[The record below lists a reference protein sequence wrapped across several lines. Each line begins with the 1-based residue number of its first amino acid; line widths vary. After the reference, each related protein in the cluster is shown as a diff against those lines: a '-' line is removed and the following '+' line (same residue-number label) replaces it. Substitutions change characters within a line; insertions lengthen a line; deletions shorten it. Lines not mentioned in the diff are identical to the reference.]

1 MKTLYRYV
9 KPVIWPMLLGLL
21 LKFIAAM
28 LDLTIP
34 YFLETILD
42 KAAPTGRIGQVLFW
56 GAVMLC
62 CAVLAIIT
70 NIRANRMAIINS
82 SKVTKRLRHDL
93 FAKISLL
100 SAKKVDEFTV
110 SSLISRLTAD
120 SYNVNN
126 MLVRVQRIGVRA
138 PFLLIGGIV
147 ITLTLDPV
155 LTLVLV
161 AMLPIIALV
170 VYFVTKYSVP
180 IYTRCQLILDNLVR
194 TVQENATGVR
204 IIKALGKSGYERN
217 RFDRINSDLAD
228 EDKKAG
234 VIMAVTNPVATIVLN
249 LGLTLVVIVGARRVN
264 SGLTEPGTIIAF
276 LSYFTIILNAML
288 SITRIFVLCSKG
300 TASAVRIESV
310 LLAEDD
316 MPIINLAETAETNDD
331 TDDVSCSFNA
341 AHSIIDSAKVCD
353 NVSSSK
359 DTHLKMDSIKSC
371 DDMSFSSTDT
381 PPRIEFKNVTFKYNK
396 KKESGVH
403 PEPHFGGVHPEPH
416 SGEVHTEVQGGNAH
430 TEIKDYIENNLTDI
444 SFTVKPRQTLGI
456 IGATGS
462 GKSTIINLLIRFYD
476 PDEGQILI
484 DGQDVRSLPREE
496 LCRKFGIAFQNDF
509 IMADSIY
516 ENISFGRGLT
526 QEQVNRAIVLAQAKE
541 MIDEL
546 PDKIEYKLTARGTN
560 ISGGQKQR
568 MLIARAV
575 AAEPE
580 ILILD
585 DSSSALDYKTDANLR
600 KTLHSSLPDTT
611 TIIIAQRI
619 SSIMNADLILVLD
632 EGRIIGKGKHSE
644 LMESCPEYRLISETQ
659 MGGADNA

>member
-9 KPVIWPMLLGLL
+9 KPVIYPMLLGLL

-42 KAAPTGRIGQVLFW
+42 KAAPTGQIGQVLFW
-56 GAVMLC
+56 GVVMLC

-161 AMLPIIALV
+161 AMLPIIAVV

-180 IYTRCQLILDNLVR
+180 IYTRCQIILDNLVR

-217 RFDRINSDLAD
+217 RFDRINSNLAD

-300 TASAVRIESV
+300 VASAVRIESV

-316 MPIINLAETAETNDD
+316 MPII
-331 TDDVSCSFNA
+331 
-341 AHSIIDSAKVCD
+341 DSAKSD
-353 NVSSSK
+353 
-359 DTHLKMDSIKSC
+359 
-371 DDMSFSSTDT
+371 DDMFCSSNGT
-381 PPRIEFKNVTFKYNK
+381 PSRIEFKNVTFKYNK
-396 KKESGVH
+396 KKEGKVH
-403 PEPHFGGVHPEPH
+403 SDTKAGGVHSEIQDAGAH
-416 SGEVHTEVQGGNAH
+416 S
-430 TEIKDYIENNLTDI
+430 EIKDYIENNLTDI
-444 SFTVKPRQTLGI
+444 SFTVEPRQTLGI

-484 DGQDVRSLPREE
+484 DGQDVRSLQREE

-509 IMADSIY
+509 IMANSIY

-526 QEQVNRAIVLAQAKE
+526 QEQINRAIVLAQAKE

-546 PDKIEYKLTARGTN
+546 PDKTEYRLTARGTN

-644 LMESCPEYRLISETQ
+644 LMKNCPEYRLISETQ